1 MPPKVKITHS
11 PDEGIGLARAAALAA
26 FNKKAEDIVIID
38 LCGIESAPADFFV
51 ICTSN
56 STTHAQAVA
65 SAVET
70 ECRVL
75 ATQPPRSEGW
85 DALEWVIVDCF
96 DVVAHIMT
104 ATTRDFYT
112 LEKLW
117 GDGKFTRLNEDGEFI
132 AAKKTARPKKSTKGA
147 AEND

>member
-1 MPPKVKITHS
+1 MSPKVKITHS
-11 PDEGIGLARAAALAA
+11 PDSGIGLARAAALAA
-26 FNKKAEDIVIID
+26 LDKKAEDIVIID
-38 LCGIESAPADFFV
+38 LCDIESAPADFFM
-51 ICTSN
+51 ICTCN

-65 SAVET
+65 SSVET

-117 GDGKFTRLNEDGEFI
+117 GDGKFTRLNENGEFI
-132 AAKKTARPKKSTKGA
+132 ADKKPSRKRKSTKGA
-147 AEND
+147 VEND